1 VRAFRHELTVGGYAL
16 ALRHA
21 FPRTTKEPALS
32 RRPRHRASAVA
43 SRGELGTDA
52 ARHAPSERR
61 RARTILG
68 LSFACGALLI
78 AVPIALVIGGSSGG
92 SGATRDPDGIFTGE
106 DDGTTDG
113 GTGRGGGL
121 STTST
126 ESPSPPDP
134 GDAAA
139 NGSAT
144 PAGGGAANAGGGTA
158 AQPGGGAA
166 AVGGTTGSGTTGSGT
181 TGSGTTG
188 SGSGGTAAGSN
199 GGSGSGSGG
208 SGGGSNPVGGS
219 NPPPA
224 QPEPEPEPC
233 PCEKVGDAL
242 EDPVGTVEDTLGGV
256 VPKLPD
262 PLG

>member
-1 VRAFRHELTVGGYAL
+1 
-16 ALRHA
+16 LRHA

-32 RRPRHRASAVA
+32 RRHRHRASGVA
-43 SRGELGTDA
+43 SRGELGAGA
-52 ARHAPSERR
+52 AHHARNHRR

-68 LSFACGALLI
+68 LSFVCGALLI
-78 AVPIALVIGGSSGG
+78 AAPIALVMGGSRDG
-92 SGATRDPDGIFTGE
+92 SGSVREPDGIFTGE
-106 DDGTTDG
+106 DDDATDG
-113 GTGRGGGL
+113 GTGRGGGGL

-126 ESPSPPDP
+126 QSPSPADP
-134 GDAAA
+134 ADAAA
-139 NGSAT
+139 DGGVT
-144 PAGGGAANAGGGTA
+144 PAGAGAANAGGGTA
-158 AQPGGGAA
+158 ARPGGGAA
-166 AVGGTTGSGTTGSGT
+166 AVGGTTGGGGSGGGTTGSGT
-181 TGSGTTG
+181 IA

-199 GGSGSGSGG
+199 GGS
-208 SGGGSNPVGGS
+208 NPGGGS

-256 VPKLPD
+256 VPKLPN